1 MGNGQRT
8 NNDLLSKTQRTKT
21 NKLIQPHHLCTS
33 QVKEPNF
40 RPFLGNF
47 FFIQSDA
54 TAAVSTNNLGHL
66 AILAKVT
73 KPV

>member
-1 MGNGQRT
+1 MDKGQIMI
-8 NNDLLSKTQRTKT
+8 SSQRPNEQRQINSFNLTICVLHKSRG
-21 NKLIQPHHLCTS
+21 LISVHFKVTF
-33 QVKEPNF
+33 V
-40 RPFLGNF
+40 
-47 FFIQSDA
+47 FIQLDA